1 MASKVALSRAA
12 PPSPPQQ
19 AAADSAR
26 MRREVRDLRAEL
38 SNRDRMLTSA
48 PTRKFRIL
56 VLDGGGMRGVIT
68 ARLLARLERK
78 CPGFLAQADMI
89 VGTSTGALCTAR
101 LARGD
106 TPEDLERVYRKHGPQ
121 IFAKPGLLAKL
132 STIGGLA
139 ACQFS
144 NKPLEQAMN
153 DSGFSKMTLGE
164 LKKKVLITAFDVD
177 GEPAKGMQGKRNSW
191 SAKFFHNFFGG
202 DGEVRVKDACRKANS
217 EAPACLFFERLRARA
232 CQRGSAAFTKAR
244 CWRRWG
250 RFKGSRFGRRKE
262 LDELGVER
270 AQVGP
275 RTYGHDT
282 LHDTQVLAHLLWVAL
297 HPRPTVAHGEF
308 KRHKSSSGVERRPIA
323 SGAKRHHDVTWMVR
337 GTGAAGID
345 CVLAGSDK

>member
-89 VGTSTGALCTAR
+89 VGTSTGALCTAQ

-177 GEPAKGMQGKRNSW
+177 GEPAKGVQGKRNSW

-202 DGEVRVKDACRKANS
+202 DGEVRVKDA
-217 EAPACLFFERLRARA
+217 
-232 CQRGSAAFTKAR
+232 
-244 CWRRWG
+244 
-250 RFKGSRFGRRKE
+250 
-262 LDELGVER
+262 
-270 AQVGP
+270 
-275 RTYGHDT
+275 
-282 LHDTQVLAHLLWVAL
+282 VLASTAAPTYFPLYNGFCDGGVVAN
-297 HPRPTVAHGEF
+297 HPVMPAVAQAVHPAYGGQ
-308 KRHKSSSGVERRPIA
+308 KLDDLVVCVIVVIA
-323 SGAKRHHDVTWMVR
+323 SRAWEHKRFRMPGSILVYVSAGA
-337 GTGAAGID
+337 
-345 CVLAGSDK
+345 